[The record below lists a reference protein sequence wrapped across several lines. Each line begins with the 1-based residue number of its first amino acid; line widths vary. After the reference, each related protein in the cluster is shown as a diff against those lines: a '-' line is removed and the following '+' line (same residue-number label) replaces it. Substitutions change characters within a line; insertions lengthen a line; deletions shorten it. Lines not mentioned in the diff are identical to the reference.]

1 MKKFTLVLLG
11 QFACGISAALGT
23 ITVKEIYT
31 RCKAKEVKPQEKAA
45 PSKSNEERFRKIM
58 EQTDLLEV

>member
-31 RCKAKEVKPQEKAA
+31 RCKAKETKTQGKAVLNE
-45 PSKSNEERFRKIM
+45 SDEERFRKIM
-58 EQTDLLEV
+58 EQTDLLED